1 MKTTKL
7 MKKEDLNNVTP
18 VAVLGSEELR
28 RKLNLA
34 EAKKIKIETLYDV
47 FNKYYLQNNKDH
59 GKLNEFILEQNAE
72 LNEYFDEADKAEKI
86 EFKND
91 KAKEKWDEIVRVN
104 NEGKAKET
112 IEYATRVVKMLQYLR
127 NKYKRRICDVGYLV
141 TKMAGENKLDGTMQR
156 YALAIIEEYWYYGEQ
171 IRKI

>member
-7 MKKEDLNNVTP
+7 MKEKKLKNVTP
-18 VAVLGSEELR
+18 IFASSPEELR
-28 RKLNLA
+28 RKLNLEEA
-34 EAKKIKIETLYDV
+34 EKMEIKTFFDV
-47 FNKYYLQNNKDH
+47 FKQNYLLNNKN
-59 GKLNEFILEQNAE
+59 LAEFNKFMVEKNAE
-72 LNEYFDEADKAEKI
+72 LSEYFDEANKAEKI

-91 KAKEKWDEIVRVN
+91 KAKEKWDEIVKVN